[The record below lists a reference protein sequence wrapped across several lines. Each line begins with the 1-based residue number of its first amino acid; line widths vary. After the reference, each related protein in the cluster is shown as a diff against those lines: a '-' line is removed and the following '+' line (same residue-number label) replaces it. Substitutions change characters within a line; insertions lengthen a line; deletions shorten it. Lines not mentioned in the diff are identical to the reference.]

1 MRIRRNDVV
10 KVISGDEAAQG
21 KTGKVLRVL
30 DGGRI
35 LVEGL
40 NMVWK
45 HMRRSQQH
53 PHGAR
58 IQKEAPLQVSNV
70 MLVCPACGKATKVG
84 MSAPAGSEKS
94 RICKKCKTVIP
105 SGTA

>member
-1 MRIRRNDVV
+1 MHIRRNDIV

-30 DGGRI
+30 DGGRV

-70 MLVCPACGKATKVG
+70 MLVCPACGKATKVAMG
-84 MSAPAGSEKS
+84 PSEGGDKP
-94 RICKKCKTVIP
+94 RLCKKCKSVIP